1 MTETN
6 FKHTDLGLIPHD
18 WEVKTIG
25 SIADVKTGPFGSA
38 LHASDYVAKGT
49 PIITVEH
56 IGEASILH
64 TKEIPQVGESD
75 TIRLKAY
82 TLKEG
87 DLVFS
92 RVGSVDRCGYIA
104 KEEEGWLFSGRLLRV
119 RPIEDISSKY
129 LTYHLNSKP
138 ARDRVLSVAVGLAM
152 PSINTKILE
161 GVSVALPPT
170 IAEQERIAGALSSID
185 TLIGALTEQIEKKRH
200 IKQGAMQQLLTGK
213 KRLAGF
219 TGEWKSVKLRELCQL
234 FGRIGFRG
242 YTKNDLVEK
251 GMGAITFSPSDIHN
265 QKIDYS
271 NCDYISFH
279 KYEES
284 PEIKVFNGDI
294 IFGKTASIGKCAII
308 DKLEEK
314 ATINPQFVVLKK
326 FKCNNYFLYYKLI
339 DKPFQ
344 TQVLAICG
352 GSTIP
357 TMSQEKLK
365 EQELWFPPTIAEQS
379 AIAAVLS
386 NMDTE
391 IAALEQKRD
400 KYIAI
405 KSGMMQNL
413 LTGKIRLV

>member
-1 MTETN
+1 
-6 FKHTDLGLIPHD
+6 
-18 WEVKTIG
+18 
-25 SIADVKTGPFGSA
+25 
-38 LHASDYVAKGT
+38 
-49 PIITVEH
+49 
-56 IGEASILH
+56 
-64 TKEIPQVGESD
+64 
-75 TIRLKAY
+75 
-82 TLKEG
+82 
-87 DLVFS
+87 LVFS

-170 IAEQERIAGALSSID
+170 LAEQERIAGALSSID
-185 TLIGALTEQIEKKRH
+185 NLISALNEQIEKKRC

-219 TGEWKSVKLRELCQL
+219 TGAWKSVKLGELCQL

-251 GMGAITFSPSDIHN
+251 GMGAITFSPSDIHD

-271 NCDYISFH
+271 HCDYISFH

-365 EQELWFPPTIAEQS
+365 EQELLFPPTIAEQS

-386 NMDTE
+386 GMDTE

>member
-18 WEVKTIG
+18 WEVKTLEDYADILNGDRSERYPKDSEISYSGIPFINAGHIVNGQLDFSKMDYISIEKYNSMSGVKLKINDLLVCLRG
-25 SIADVKTGPFGSA
+25 SLGKNAKIDFEGGTV
-38 LHASDYVAKGT
+38 ASSLCVIRPYAIN
-49 PIITVEH
+49 PNYLS
-56 IGEASILH
+56 SILNSSFFDSF
-64 TKEIPQVGESD
+64 I
-75 TIRLKAY
+75 
-82 TLKEG
+82 
-87 DLVFS
+87 
-92 RVGSVDRCGYIA
+92 
-104 KEEEGWLFSGRLLRV
+104 KEENNGSSQPNLSAQSLLGFKC
-119 RPIEDISSKY
+119 P
-129 LTYHLNSKP
+129 
-138 ARDRVLSVAVGLAM
+138 
-152 PSINTKILE
+152 
-161 GVSVALPPT
+161 LPPT
-170 IAEQERIAGALSSID
+170 LAEQERIAGALSSID

-219 TGEWKSVKLRELCQL
+219 TGEWKSVKLGELCQL

-251 GMGAITFSPSDIHN
+251 GMGAITFSPSDIHD

-271 NCDYISFH
+271 HCDYISFH

-326 FKCNNYFLYYKLI
+326 FKCNNYFLYYKLV

-365 EQELWFPPTIAEQS
+365 EQELLFPPTIAEQS

-386 NMDTE
+386 RMDTE

>member
-365 EQELWFPPTIAEQS
+365 EQELWFPPAIAEQS

>member
-1 MTETN
+1 
-6 FKHTDLGLIPHD
+6 
-18 WEVKTIG
+18 
-25 SIADVKTGPFGSA
+25 
-38 LHASDYVAKGT
+38 
-49 PIITVEH
+49 
-56 IGEASILH
+56 
-64 TKEIPQVGESD
+64 
-75 TIRLKAY
+75 
-82 TLKEG
+82 
-87 DLVFS
+87 LVFS

-294 IFGKTASIGKCAII
+294 IFGQTASIGKCAII

>member
-18 WEVKTIG
+18 WEVKTL
-25 SIADVKTGPFGSA
+25 ADVG
-38 LHASDYVAKGT
+38 
-49 PIITVEH
+49 
-56 IGEASILH
+56 
-64 TKEIPQVGESD
+64 
-75 TIRLKAY
+75 TIRMCKRVMKYQTSESGDIPFYKIGTFGKQADAFIS
-82 TLKEG
+82 KE
-87 DLVFS
+87 LYNEF
-92 RVGSVDRCGYIA
+92 R
-104 KEEEGWLFSGRLLRV
+104 
-119 RPIEDISSKY
+119 SKY
-129 LTYHLNSKP
+129 NYPKKGDILLSAAGTIGRTVVFDGKP
-138 ARDRVLSVAVGLAM
+138 AYFQDSNIVWIENNEQLVVNSLLYYIYHRVNWVTDTGTI
-152 PSINTKILE
+152 PRIYN
-161 GVSVALPPT
+161 GNVSAISFPLPPT
-170 IAEQERIAGALSSID
+170 LAEQERIAGALSSID

-200 IKQGAMQQLLTGK
+200 IKQGTMQQLLTGK

-219 TGEWKSVKLRELCQL
+219 TGAWKSVRLGELCHL

-251 GMGAITFSPSDIHN
+251 GMGAITFSPSDIHD

-308 DKLEEK
+308 DKLKEK

-344 TQVLAICG
+344 TQVLTICG

-365 EQELWFPPTIAEQS
+365 EQELLFPPTIAEQS

-386 NMDTE
+386 RMDTE

>member
-18 WEVKTIG
+18 WEVKTLEDVVDVYDGTHQTPKYVSKGVNFYSVENVTNDEFVQTKYISEEEHQYLTRKHHIEKGDVLMTRIG
-25 SIADVKTGPFGSA
+25 SIGKCKYIDWDVRASYYVSLA
-38 LHASDYVAKGT
+38 LLKKKSRVLFSMPYLAYAS
-49 PIITVEH
+49 
-56 IGEASILH
+56 
-64 TKEIPQVGESD
+64 ESD
-75 TIRLKAY
+75 VFKESVKQNSLQFAIPLKIN
-82 TLKEG
+82 LGEISK
-87 DLVFS
+87 V
-92 RVGSVDRCGYIA
+92 
-104 KEEEGWLFSGRLLRV
+104 LFFV
-119 RPIEDISSKY
+119 
-129 LTYHLNSKP
+129 
-138 ARDRVLSVAVGLAM
+138 
-152 PSINTKILE
+152 
-161 GVSVALPPT
+161 PPT

-200 IKQGAMQQLLTGK
+200 IKQGTMQQLLTGK

-219 TGEWKSVKLRELCQL
+219 TGAWKSVRLGELCHL

-251 GMGAITFSPSDIHN
+251 GMGAITFSPSDIHD

-308 DKLEEK
+308 DKLKEK

-326 FKCNNYFLYYKLI
+326 FKCDNYFLYYKLI

-344 TQVLAICG
+344 TQVLTICG

-365 EQELWFPPTIAEQS
+365 EQELLFPPTIAEQS

-386 NMDTE
+386 RMDTE
-391 IAALEQKRD
+391 IEALEQKRD